1 MMPFAANDRTE
12 CGSRVSIDDVAQ
24 GAADRAVRDWL
35 DTQSRVVTW
44 WRDLLVESGG
54 DPDLVAA
61 LDDHAAFLRGASAG

>member
-1 MMPFAANDRTE
+1 MRWAANDFEADSTPLTLTAMRET
-12 CGSRVSIDDVAQ
+12 
-24 GAADRAVRDWL
+24 AADRAVRDWL
-35 DTQSRVVTW
+35 ETQSRVVTW

>member
-1 MMPFAANDRTE
+1 MRWAANDF
-12 CGSRVSIDDVAQ
+12 D
-24 GAADRAVRDWL
+24 AASETLSLNAMQESAAERAVRDWL
-35 DTQSRVVTW
+35 ETQSRVVTW

>member
-1 MMPFAANDRTE
+1 MQWAANDFEPAGERLTVRSLQE
-12 CGSRVSIDDVAQ
+12 S
-24 GAADRAVRDWL
+24 AADRAVRDWL
-35 DTQSRVVTW
+35 ETQSRVVTW